1 MKKLITIST
10 ACIIAGL
17 WLTSCSSHMM
27 IVKRHYNN
35 GYYVSHVNHKATSTA
50 SATTVTDQPEIT
62 EVATKPSIALL
73 PENLEQSAPVAYTNE
88 ATVNTQK
95 ERSHRMSAKTSV
107 ASGVAVVTDFM
118 TSKTK
123 EAAKPM
129 SFNFANEI
137 KAHKT
142 DEVVREGLSLFWII
156 ILILLILWVLGLLG
170 GGWGLGILINLL
182 LLFALI
188 LLILWLLRVL

>member
-50 SATTVTDQPEIT
+50 AATTVTDQPEIA
-62 EVATKPSIALL
+62 EVATKPSSALL
-73 PENLEQSAPVAYTNE
+73 QENLEQPAPVALTHDQIPNSKDGHNRVITPKHE
-88 ATVNTQK
+88 AG
-95 ERSHRMSAKTSV
+95 AGI
-107 ASGVAVVTDFM
+107 AAVTGLM
-118 TSKTK
+118 MSKTK

-129 SFNFANEI
+129 SFDFGQII

-142 DEVVREGLSLFWII
+142 DEVVRDGLSLFWIV